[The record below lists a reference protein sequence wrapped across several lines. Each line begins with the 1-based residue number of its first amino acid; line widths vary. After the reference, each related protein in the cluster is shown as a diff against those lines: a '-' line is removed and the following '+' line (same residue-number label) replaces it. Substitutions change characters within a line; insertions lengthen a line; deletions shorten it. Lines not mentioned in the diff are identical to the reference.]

1 MGQWLDSLTTWLA
14 ANPQWLGLAIFI
26 IACIECLA
34 IAGIIVPGTVL
45 LFAVGVMAGNGA
57 LSLWETLLLAY
68 LGGLLGDALSYALG
82 RYFHQDIRRLPGLR
96 SHPQG
101 LSGPERYFERFA
113 VPSLLLAR
121 HIRPLRPM
129 RSETASVRAWR

>member
-14 ANPQWLGLAIFI
+14 ANPQWLGMAIFL

-68 LGGLLGDALSYALG
+68 FGGLLGLSL
-82 RYFHQDIRRLPGLR
+82 I
-96 SHPQG
+96 
-101 LSGPERYFERFA
+101 
-113 VPSLLLAR
+113 
-121 HIRPLRPM
+121 HI
-129 RSETASVRAWR
+129 